1 MSDLLNALANL
12 LGYDGDAGYV
22 RADAFAHQP
31 NHRHAL
37 RLAAQIMHVRA
48 AFGLWTGRNGALLGP
63 DRPRFTPLVFL
74 AEVADARQAQQVHRS
89 VWSQGLAPYL
99 LAVSADRLW
108 ICQGFAFSSTDWAR
122 HALEIPLLTANDAT
136 GLAQHPALKP
146 LLARTLRSSLAWRDE
161 ARTADEF
168 VDERLLRSLANLSV
182 AFSGATQ
189 SRRAIEPPVI
199 NALIARLLYF
209 YFLVDRRFITK
220 ERLADWGLNGIALDE
235 DHDWSLAD
243 TQTLFQRLDEVF
255 NGSIFPM
262 PSAYANAY
270 DAAHLNLLRRVLRH
284 GAELGS
290 QDALQLSFLDYDFAS
305 IRTETLSAIYEMFL
319 RNEDKEAGRRFGAF
333 YTPPF
338 LADYTLDRLEDQMPL
353 SAATRVLDPAT
364 GSGVFLVGAYRRIV
378 EASLSSGETGLPLDR
393 LHKLM
398 TENIFGVELNATA
411 CHVAAFSLYLTM
423 LDYVDPK
430 EAADYTRWPVL
441 VGRPRLFPPMLKG
454 DIDREANIRTG
465 DFFSD
470 ISAGIRCDIVVG
482 NPPWVQLRNLR
493 SPGAITY
500 WKQSRAPI
508 GDEQAAELFLW
519 KAYRDHLDENGALG
533 FLMPQKSLVN
543 SYSDKFTQAL
553 RKDAEL
559 IGIADLAHLRYVL
572 FRRSAARTAGAV
584 ESRAKRGARQA
595 TAVVLLR
602 KAAPQPGHRF
612 WLYRPVR
619 STQPA
624 SRKGRLWTLLHDW
637 TQVLWQDSIGLNDA
651 DWRRLY
657 TCSPVDRR
665 VLAKLDRQIASGGL
679 RALGQLDEEIGLQ
692 FKNEVDQ
699 NIDKRFVLSSD
710 PRRSTFWRRQ
720 LGLDASLIPDISA
733 VPIPPSEMK
742 KAHPRSLPFLMGNI
756 VLMPRT
762 CEMALFVEAPV
773 AGSDSFLFGCFPEFA
788 GKTLPERHRGF
799 LMALACFMSTQTFRY
814 LCFVNSRRMTIDRA
828 NTELSAVRGLP
839 WPFGNVDADD
849 WSALPN
855 LVGPER
861 EAFVCERLGLPPIY
875 RDLVEEFTTF
885 REAFTDGRTPI
896 DAMRASETDEIDA
909 YLTAMLHELD
919 AGRQRYMVSAVP
931 VAGDLVAAVVQ
942 YKTKATSAADHSE
955 QLART
960 AAEAYAKQGAST
972 LTQSRYLWHS
982 RQMMASVLLKPRERM
997 HWTLDRAFADA
1008 DLVTAA
1014 AMAGYNSKEAV

>member
-1 MSDLLNALANL
+1 MNAVLNALAHL
-12 LGYDGDAGYV
+12 LGYYGDPGYIH
-22 RADAFAHQP
+22 ADAFAHQP

-37 RLAAQIMHVRA
+37 RLAAQLMQVRA
-48 AFGLWTGRNGALLGP
+48 AFGLWTGREGALLGP
-63 DRPRFTPLVFL
+63 DRARFTPLVFL
-74 AEVADARQAQQVHRS
+74 AEVADATQAQQVHRS

-99 LAVSADRLW
+99 IAASPERLW
-108 ICQGFAFSSTDWAR
+108 VCQGFAFSTTDWAR
-122 HALEIPLLTANDAT
+122 HAQEVTLAAPNDPN

-168 VDERLLRSLANLSV
+168 VDERLLRSLADLSV
-182 AFSGATQ
+182 AFSSATQ
-189 SRRAIEPPVI
+189 SRRAIKPPVI

-220 ERLADWGLNGIALDE
+220 ERLEAWGLTGISLDE
-235 DHDWSLAD
+235 HDWSLAD
-243 TQTLFQRLDEVF
+243 AQALFQRLDEIF

-270 DAAHLNLLRRVLRH
+270 DGAHLNLLRQVLRH
-284 GAELGS
+284 QAGLGS

-319 RNEDKEAGRRFGAF
+319 RNEDREAGKRFGAF
-333 YTPPF
+333 YTPPY
-338 LADYTLDRLEDQMPL
+338 LADYTLDRLEDNTPL

-378 EASLSSGETGLPLDR
+378 EASLPSGETRLTLNH

-398 TENIFGVELNATA
+398 TENIFGIELNATA

-423 LDYVDPK
+423 LDYVDPE

-441 VGRPRLFPPMLKG
+441 VGRPRLFPPMLKSEPG
-454 DIDREANIRTG
+454 RAANIRAG

-470 ISAGIRCDIVVG
+470 ISKGIRCDIVVG
-482 NPPWVQLRNLR
+482 NPPWVQLRNLC
-493 SPGAITY
+493 SPGAMTY
-500 WKQSRAPI
+500 WNESRAPI

-519 KAYRDHLDENGALG
+519 KAYRDHLDDNGALG
-533 FLMPQKSLVN
+533 FLLPQKSLVN

-553 RKDAEL
+553 RNDAEL

-572 FRRSAARTAGAV
+572 FRRSSARTAGAMKSKA
-584 ESRAKRGARQA
+584 ERGARQA
-595 TAVVLLR
+595 TAVVLIR
-602 KAAPQPGHRF
+602 KSTPQPGHQF

-637 TQVLWQDSIGLNDA
+637 TQVLWQDSLGLSDA

-657 TCSPVDRR
+657 TCSPIDRR
-665 VLAKLDRQIASGGL
+665 VLKKIDRKIASGQL
-679 RALGQLDEEIGLQ
+679 SSLDHLDEAIGLQ

-710 PRRSTFWRRQ
+710 PRKPTFWRRQ
-720 LGLDASLIPDISA
+720 LGLDSSLIPDVSA
-733 VPIPPSEMK
+733 VPLPPSEMK

-762 CEMALFVEAPV
+762 CEIALFVESPV
-773 AGSDSFLFGCFPEFA
+773 AGSDSFLFGCFPKFA
-788 GKTLPERHRGF
+788 GKPLPERHRAF
-799 LMALACFMSTQTFRY
+799 LIALACYLSTRTFRY

-839 WPFGNVDADD
+839 WPFGDVDAGD
-849 WSALPN
+849 WSALLN
-855 LVGPER
+855 LIGPER

-875 RDLVEEFTTF
+875 RDLVEEFTAF
-885 REAFTDGRTPI
+885 REAFTDGRTPT
-896 DAMRASETDEIDA
+896 DAMRPSKTDEIDA
-909 YLTAMLHELD
+909 YLAAMLHELD
-919 AGRQRYMVSAVP
+919 AGRQRYSVNAVP

-942 YKTKATSAADHSE
+942 YKSKDMSAADHTA
-955 QLART
+955 QLARA

-1014 AMAGYNSKEAV
+1014 AMAGYNSKEAM